1 MNEKPDSNYYEEV
14 KRFLLDHAQKQLDV
28 YGNNYKDD
36 YQFDECPDGDFDD
49 WQCEDKIDY
58 DSYSSET
65 LKFCPECGQLRAKKG
80 GPREYYC
87 TGCGFVFRMSLTEQA
102 DLCVQTLM
110 SFVTWLEMIK
120 INMSDQEEI
129 SGANRWINLLNIKIE
144 EMEKSHGQ

>member
-1 MNEKPDSNYYEEV
+1 MNEKPDLKYYEELQ
-14 KRFLLDHAQKQLDV
+14 KYLLDHVQKELDT
-28 YGNNYKDD
+28 YGDTYQDD
-36 YQFDECPDGDFDD
+36 CQFDEDRPGDSGD
-49 WQCEDKIDY
+49 WWCEDKIDY

-80 GPREYYC
+80 GPGEYYC
-87 TGCGFVFRMSLTEQA
+87 TGCGFVFRMSLAEQA